1 MKNERDAN
9 EALSERAPAPT
20 WTRPGKGHVYVKPT
34 LMGGVAK
41 TVGLLVQRITRG
53 AK

>member
-1 MKNERDAN
+1 VKTPRNEREAN
-9 EALSERAPAPT
+9 EALATRQPAPT

-34 LMGGVAK
+34 LMGGLGK
-41 TVGLLVQRITRG
+41 TLSMLLRGG